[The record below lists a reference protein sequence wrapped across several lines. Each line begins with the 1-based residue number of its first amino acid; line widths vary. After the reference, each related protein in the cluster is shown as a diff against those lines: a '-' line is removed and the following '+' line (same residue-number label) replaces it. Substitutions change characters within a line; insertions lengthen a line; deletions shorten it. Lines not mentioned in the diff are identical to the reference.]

1 MRKLRLST
9 SVAESGFKY
18 IGDRDSERG
27 KKPKEKQRA
36 QQKAPK
42 REDQAEKGRRSGAWG
57 DLSTQSNEYLA
68 SPSVEGLVLAH
79 RPKDFLPDPGRS

>member
-1 MRKLRLST
+1 MRKLRPSK

-27 KKPKEKQRA
+27 KKPKEKLRA
-36 QQKAPK
+36 QQKVPK
-42 REDQAEKGRRSGAWG
+42 IDDQAEKGRSGAWA

-68 SPSVEGLVLAH
+68 SPSVEGLVWAH
-79 RPKDFLPDPGRS
+79 RPKDVLPDPGRS